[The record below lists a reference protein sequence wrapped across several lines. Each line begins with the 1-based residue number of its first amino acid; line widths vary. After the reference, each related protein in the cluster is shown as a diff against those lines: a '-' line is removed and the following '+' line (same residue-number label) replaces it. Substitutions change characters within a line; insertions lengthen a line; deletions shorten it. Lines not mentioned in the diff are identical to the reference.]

1 MTVRPENIIE
11 ARFSLSN
18 KQNSIVDIVL
28 SKLRDDDNLTY
39 ELDVKEYEAFIK
51 TDTSNIYRDFK
62 KAVKGFEKAGV
73 NIMDKETNEETWFAW
88 FSKIKYKDKQGKIEV
103 NVDKD
108 FKKILYEV
116 KKKIFFDL
124 AYTLNMKSNYSQRV
138 YYYMKSFEDTGWR
151 IDLIDDL
158 ARKLEAPDSY
168 KNFANMKKYV
178 LDKAKE
184 EINEITDII
193 FDYEAIKTGRKVTH
207 IRSTIKS
214 KNKNI
219 INYKK
224 MSVGY
229 IIATIGDLIDGETD
243 AIKIIHALNFAIE
256 DSKNPKND
264 REEIANVEE
273 YFTTQ
278 VDITTRYYHNNKKA
292 PFIALLISAIKKGW
306 SYSENKQL
314 SFGSFNNFES
324 RDIYNNP
331 DEMKSLEHGLLG
343 WDKDESEEEVAIDIE
358 EDNNVVSDLLKEMKN

>member
-1 MTVRPENIIE
+1 MGEIVQKKIMTVRPENIIE

-39 ELDVKEYEAFIK
+39 ELDVKEYEYLIK

-73 NIMDKETNEETWFAW
+73 NIFDKETKEETWFAW

-103 NVDKD
+103 NIDKD

-158 ARKLEAPDSY
+158 TKKLEAPESY

-184 EINEITDII
+184 EINEITDIL
-193 FDYEAIKTGRKVTH
+193 FDYEPVKSGRKVTH
-207 IRSTIKS
+207 IKSTIKS

-224 MSVGY
+224 MSVEF
-229 IIATIGDLIDGETD
+229 IIATIGDLIDGEID
-243 AIKIIHALNFAIE
+243 AKKILNALDYAVKE
-256 DSKNPKND
+256 SKNPKNKK
-264 REEIANVEE
+264 EEITNIEE
-273 YFTTQ
+273 YFQTQ
-278 VDITTRYYHNNKKA
+278 VDITTRYFHNNKKA
-292 PFIALLISAIKKGW
+292 PFIALLITAIKQGW
-306 SYSENKQL
+306 NYSENKQL

-331 DEMKSLEHGLLG
+331 QQMKLLEEKLLG
-343 WDKDESEEEVAIDIE
+343 WDKDDEEVAIDVE
-358 EDNNVVSDLLKEMKN
+358 AK